1 MVICM
6 GENSGNIGKQ
16 LENYVTKFFARF
28 KWRFIA
34 NNREIECTKRATH
47 NKKSHGLD
55 VIFDFYNPYQSV
67 KQTIVVECKSRK
79 NQSITLIDMQKWVDE
94 LISTIE
100 CMQSSRQ
107 LEDLNITDGKIDS
120 GMLVVF
126 SNDGYAKEKI
136 DKLLGQINV
145 RVKRNPIS
153 IYVADNN
160 YLKRWKGLLIFSEL
174 KNNFNFI
181 YPSIDKS
188 SRSLLENPTLD
199 ILYSTYIF
207 AEYIDDK
214 DGCPKKTAALIS
226 FDDVTIASF
235 RYMWS
240 MFKNYQLESYDQYSF
255 VFYGKTAAEINYIES
270 EFARSLTFANNNEMV
285 NFNKKVKFDF
295 IEDHNLIVR

>member
-6 GENSGNIGKQ
+6 GENSGKIGKQ
-16 LENYVTKFFARF
+16 LENYVEKFFTKF

-34 NNREIECTKRATH
+34 KNREIECTKKTTH

-55 VIFDFYNPYQSV
+55 VVFDFYNPYQSV
-67 KQTIVVECKSRK
+67 KQTIVIECKNRQ
-79 NQSITLIDMQKWVDE
+79 NQSITLSEMQKWIDE

-126 SNDGYAKEKI
+126 SNDDYVKEKF
-136 DKLLGQINV
+136 DKLLWQINV

-160 YLKRWKGLLIFSEL
+160 CLERWKGLLSFSEG
-174 KNNFNFI
+174 KKDFNFI

-188 SRSLLENPTLD
+188 SRGLCGYPTLD
-199 ILYSTYIF
+199 VLYSAYVF
-207 AEYIDDK
+207 AEYMDELE
-214 DGCPKKTAALIS
+214 GCSKKTAALIS
-226 FDDVTIASF
+226 FDDITITSF

-255 VFYGKTAAEINYIES
+255 IFYVETADEMNCVES
-270 EFARSLTFANNNEMV
+270 EFDRTLPFVNNDGKI
-285 NFNKKVKFDF
+285 NFNKKVKFEF
-295 IEDHNLIVR
+295 IERQKLIVR